1 MNLLL
6 RLFLAITAASLAWLN
21 QPSGSD
27 ASLRGICAVN
37 AKVVWA
43 SGSGGTCL
51 RTLDGGATW
60 HVLTVTGTAK
70 LDFRG
75 VVAFD
80 DRTAFLM
87 SAGPGAQSQVYRT
100 SDGGA
105 RWDGVLSDP
114 DPDGF
119 FDALAFWDRKHAM
132 VLGDPVAGR
141 FVVLTTAD
149 GGATWQRQSPP
160 PALKG
165 EGAFAASNSSLVLRH
180 DNGRL
185 EAWFATGGPGAA
197 RVFHSS
203 DAGRTW
209 SVATTPIRNDSA
221 SAGIFS
227 IAFADA
233 EHGIAV
239 GGDYSK
245 PGQDQHN
252 IAMTSDGGR
261 TWAEPAESRPR
272 GFRSAVAF
280 VADQSAWITTGTSGS
295 DVSDD
300 GGKTWA
306 AFDAGAFNAIGSA
319 SGSAIWAV
327 GPKGRIARLAIR

>member
-1 MNLLL
+1 MNPVLW
-6 RLFLAITAASLAWLN
+6 LALTATAFSWLN
-21 QPSGSD
+21 QPSGSV
-27 ASLRGICAVN
+27 ASLRGVCAVS
-37 AKVVWA
+37 AGVVWA

-51 RTLDGGATW
+51 RTKDGGTTW
-60 HVLTVTGTAK
+60 GALTVPGAAK

-80 DRTAFLM
+80 DQTAFLM

-105 RWDGVLSDP
+105 HWDRVLSDP

-119 FDALAFWDRKHAM
+119 FDALAFWDRKHGM

-141 FVVLTTAD
+141 FVILTTED
-149 GGATWQRQSPP
+149 GGARWQRQSPP

-165 EGAFAASNSSLVLRH
+165 EGAFAASNSSLVLRR
-180 DNGRL
+180 DGDRR
-185 EAWFATGGPGAA
+185 EAWFGTGGPGAA
-197 RVFHSS
+197 RVFHSA

-209 SVATTPIRNDSA
+209 SVAATPLRNDSA

-227 IAFADA
+227 LAFADSKL
-233 EHGIAV
+233 GVAV

-245 PGQDQHN
+245 PEEDQRN
-252 IAMTSDGGR
+252 VAVTSDGGR
-261 TWAEPAESRPR
+261 TWVEPAGARPH
-272 GFRSAVAF
+272 GFRSAVTFAG
-280 VADQSAWITTGTSGS
+280 DQKIWITTGTSGS
-295 DVSDD
+295 DLSTD

-306 AFDAGAFNAIGSA
+306 EFDSSAFNAIGGI
-319 SGSAIWAV
+319 SGSATWAV